1 MNPYIGEIR
10 MVPFATV
17 PPGWA
22 SCNGQRLSI
31 VDNQALYTILGTIY
45 GGDGQ
50 TYFNLPDMRGRGPVG
65 MGQGNGLSRYTL
77 GQKAGAEKPLT
88 NDAQGPQDGIGVL
101 RTNPHP
107 LVEQAPAF
115 TGIHSIMQPSMPLNF
130 IISLGGKYPMR
141 S

>member
-10 MVPFATV
+10 ILPFATA
-17 PPGWA
+17 PDGWA

-31 VDNQALYTILGTIY
+31 RDNQALYSVIGTTY

-50 TYFNLPDMRGRGPVG
+50 TYFNLPDMRGRGPIG
-65 MGQGNGLSRYTL
+65 MGQGSGLSRYAI
-77 GQKAGAEKPLT
+77 GQKAGAEKPLI
-88 NDAQGPQDGIGVL
+88 NDAQGSQDGVGTL
-101 RTNPHP
+101 RTNSHP

-115 TGIHSIMQPSMPLNF
+115 TGTHSIMQPAMSLNF
-130 IISLGGKYPMR
+130 IISLGGKYPKR